1 MQTAER
7 RKDGDAATN
16 VSETELPRPP
26 LIVE

>member
-16 VSETELPRPP
+16 DAETELLRPP